1 MNYDTPH
8 LSIHE
13 NVMNDN
19 IILSYTFLA
28 PILKALNAIAST
40 PDIKTLML
48 ISGLS
53 GIIGVIAG
61 FFIQWFS
68 SFITAL
74 RTVKKRQKLID
85 FELKRIMDNAEL
97 AIETSSYLLDNFN
110 KINRKKISIP
120 TRSVRMFYEKHF
132 ADVAVNMDENRM
144 QSIVNAFD
152 YVKEMDDSI
161 DHLDVIKGNNE
172 KRIYNYEYTMSL
184 AAKAYKNASNALEKK
199 PLAWDV
205 LSLDHQLLAT
215 ELGHECTQLKVK
227 KNIN

>member
-1 MNYDTPH
+1 
-8 LSIHE
+8 
-13 NVMNDN
+13 MNDN

-110 KINRKKISIP
+110 KINI
-120 TRSVRMFYEKHF
+120 
-132 ADVAVNMDENRM
+132 
-144 QSIVNAFD
+144 
-152 YVKEMDDSI
+152 
-161 DHLDVIKGNNE
+161 
-172 KRIYNYEYTMSL
+172 
-184 AAKAYKNASNALEKK
+184 
-199 PLAWDV
+199 
-205 LSLDHQLLAT
+205 
-215 ELGHECTQLKVK
+215 K
-227 KNIN
+227 KNINTYPKC